1 MGSNSSTSSS
11 FCGDEVNRDA
21 LVHEIKEVQ
30 FDPRKHLTPAYYE
43 CERRM
48 LGHTGIP
55 FEEFKV
61 HNVEIDD

>member
-1 MGSNSSTSSS
+1 MGNNTSSTL
-11 FCGDEVNRDA
+11 CGDETNQDA
-21 LVHEIKEVQ
+21 LVHKDPPEVI

-43 CERRM
+43 CEKRM

-55 FEEFKV
+55 WEEFKV